1 MIQSVPAGIHIYTHE
16 ARHQISRHVYGHFAE
31 HLGWGIYGGLYVGEH
46 SPIPNINGI
55 RLDVLEALRKIRIP
69 NLRWPGGCFADTY
82 HWKDGVGPKEQ
93 RPSIVNTW
101 WGGVTEDNSFGT
113 HEFLNL
119 CELLQAE
126 PFISANVGSGTV
138 QELMDWVQY
147 VNFDGISPMS
157 VRRKT
162 DGRIEPWAVKYWG
175 LGNEAWGCGG
185 NMRAEYYADFFRQYS
200 TFMTDW
206 SNSTKLFRI
215 ASGAQSSDYHWTEV
229 MMRNIPHRLMEGIG
243 LHHYS
248 VLDWNH
254 KGPAVDFSDAQ
265 YFETMKTAWFMEEL
279 ITRHCAIMDR
289 YDPEKKIALIVDE
302 WGGWY
307 DPEPGTNPGFLH
319 QRNSMRDAM
328 VAAVTLNI
336 FNTHADRVKM
346 ANLAQLVN
354 VLQCVI
360 LTKEDQMVLTP
371 TYHVMDMF
379 SSHQD
384 AMNIPLTIE
393 APTFDTINGSL
404 PALSASASL
413 RERTIHVTIANIH
426 LTDTYRI
433 SLSMD
438 ENAIFEISTILR
450 SSSVRSGNTFEA
462 PDHVGLIEFEGF
474 SKKDGRFY
482 FEVPPVSVLAIRFQI

>member
-1 MIQSVPAGIHIYTHE
+1 
-16 ARHQISRHVYGHFAE
+16 
-31 HLGWGIYGGLYVGEH
+31 
-46 SPIPNINGI
+46 
-55 RLDVLEALRKIRIP
+55 
-69 NLRWPGGCFADTY
+69 
-82 HWKDGVGPKEQ
+82 
-93 RPSIVNTW
+93 
-101 WGGVTEDNSFGT
+101 
-113 HEFLNL
+113 
-119 CELLQAE
+119 
-126 PFISANVGSGTV
+126 
-138 QELMDWVQY
+138 
-147 VNFDGISPMS
+147 
-157 VRRKT
+157 
-162 DGRIEPWAVKYWG
+162 
-175 LGNEAWGCGG
+175 
-185 NMRAEYYADFFRQYS
+185 
-200 TFMTDW
+200 
-206 SNSTKLFRI
+206 
-215 ASGAQSSDYHWTEV
+215 
-229 MMRNIPHRLMEGIG
+229 MRNIPHRLMEGIG

-328 VAAVTLNI
+328 IAAVTLNI